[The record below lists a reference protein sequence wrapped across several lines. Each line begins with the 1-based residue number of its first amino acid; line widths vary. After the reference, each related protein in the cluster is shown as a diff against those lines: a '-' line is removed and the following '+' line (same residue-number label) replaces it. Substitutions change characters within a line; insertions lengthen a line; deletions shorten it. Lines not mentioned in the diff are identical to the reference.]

1 MAQISQPTGSLPAYV
16 QISEAI
22 ARRINAGQFLAGER
36 LPTERNMATEFGVA
50 VGTLRKA
57 LHQLQSQGL
66 IQRRHGSGNYINS
79 GTQGTNLYS
88 FFRLESLSGAGLPTA
103 QLLAVDRLKKPGNV
117 PYFGPHQKAF
127 RFRRLRFLDHIPAAL
142 EEIWLDGS
150 VALSISRH
158 EVSESLYHTYKTRFG
173 FWIVRAEDHLSF
185 APTPDWGVDQFGLHP
200 GDTAGYVER
209 IAWSNS
215 GKPLEFSRNWYDPK
229 VARYVARIK

>member
-79 GTQGTNLYS
+79 GRIELRGEQGP
-88 FFRLESLSGAGLPTA
+88 RI
-103 QLLAVDRLKKPGNV
+103 VDRHRGGV
-117 PYFGPHQKAF
+117 PM
-127 RFRRLRFLDHIPAAL
+127 AA
-142 EEIWLDGS
+142 
-150 VALSISRH
+150 
-158 EVSESLYHTYKTRFG
+158 
-173 FWIVRAEDHLSF
+173 
-185 APTPDWGVDQFGLHP
+185 HP
-200 GDTAGYVER
+200 
-209 IAWSNS
+209 
-215 GKPLEFSRNWYDPK
+215 PLCR
-229 VARYVARIK
+229 